1 MLGSGNNLSPPK
13 LPFNDSEIVSICSRS
28 VAPSIYG
35 HEELKKAVLLM
46 LMGG

>member
-1 MLGSGNNLSPPK
+1 MAGSIPEN
-13 LPFNDSEIVSICSRS
+13 LPFKGAETIHICSRS

-35 HEELKKAVLLM
+35 HDELKKAVLLM